1 MRDLDTIKTA
11 VTAAETGHL
20 VFGTL
25 HTFDAASTVSRIVS
39 MYPTEEQ
46 DQIRAT
52 LSYTLKGIVS
62 QALLRNISGK
72 GRVAAF
78 EVMVTTNGVANNLRR
93 VEGAVHLRSAIETGV
108 REGMQT
114 LDMALADLVR
124 RRIVSEEEALEKV
137 VSVEDFRRRL
147 DD

>member
-1 MRDLDTIKTA
+1 
-11 VTAAETGHL
+11 
-20 VFGTL
+20 
-25 HTFDAASTVSRIVS
+25 
-39 MYPTEEQ
+39 
-46 DQIRAT
+46 
-52 LSYTLKGIVS
+52 
-62 QALLRNISGK
+62 
-72 GRVAAF
+72 
-78 EVMVTTNGVANNLRR
+78 MVTTNGVANNLRR

-147 DD
+147 ED